1 MKAVILAA
9 GYATRLY
16 PLTLDRPKHLL
27 EVGGRPILDL
37 LLDRLPVEEL
47 ETVYVVTN
55 SKFAPRF
62 REWAESHPAGIEV
75 IDDGTT
81 SEDDRLGAI
90 GDLQL
95 AISTGIDDDLLV
107 AAGDSLFSEHL
118 DGFVR
123 FARERAAPVIAAYD
137 VGDLEEIKRLSA
149 IEVDDDARVTAFEEK
164 PERPASTLAGIALYF
179 YPRSLLPLVASLT
192 TKRIGQLWIDHTGH
206 DTSRVYGTSTKS
218 WRFDTVGIMAP
229 LPDKERHGADGPQL
243 LDPSGPLREPDHAH
257 IAQEEDRHQE
267 TGRDHV
273 DVFGEVEEHELE
285 ARILG
290 VVAADQLLLGL
301 RQVERQPARLGV
313 GAHQK

>member
-1 MKAVILAA
+1 VKAVILAA

-81 SEDDRLGAI
+81 SDDDRLGAI

-95 AISTGIDDDLLV
+95 VISTQIDDDLLV
-107 AAGDSLFSEHL
+107 AAGDSLFSDPL

-149 IEVDDDARVTAFEEK
+149 IEVDEDSRVTSFQEK
-164 PERPASTLAGIALYF
+164 PERPTSTLAGIALYF
-179 YPRSLLPLVASLT
+179 YPRSMLPLVAE
-192 TKRIGQLWIDHTGH
+192 
-206 DTSRVYGTSTKS
+206 Y
-218 WRFDTVGIMAP
+218 
-229 LPDKERHGADGPQL
+229 
-243 LDPSGPLREPDHAH
+243 
-257 IAQEEDRHQE
+257 
-267 TGRDHV
+267 
-273 DVFGEVEEHELE
+273 LE
-285 ARILG
+285 AGNNPDQPGRLLQWLHERTPVYAWLVPGRWFDIGTPETLAEAERELG
-290 VVAADQLLLGL
+290 
-301 RQVERQPARLGV
+301 
-313 GAHQK
+313 